1 MHLIKL
7 SATDSTNA
15 HLKRMVEKEG
25 LSDGTVLWAETQT
38 HGRGQP
44 GTQWESEAGKNLTF
58 SILKSFS
65 ALQARDHFA
74 INMLVSSS
82 ISALLSEVGVPK
94 VSVKWPNDILSG
106 GHKICGILPEN
117 VLQGTRII
125 RSVIGIGLNVNQT
138 NFPNF
143 PRASSMKSVCGR
155 AFELETL
162 LLSLI
167 AALQT
172 RFNAENA
179 LDYTLERNTYES
191 MMFLKDKTATF
202 STGAAL
208 FPGIIRGVDREG
220 RLRLETE
227 AEGIQSFGFKTIQM
241 HY

>member
-15 HLKRMVEKEG
+15 HLKRMLEKEA
-25 LSDGTVLWAETQT
+25 LSDGTVLWAEAQYR
-38 HGRGQP
+38 GRGQP
-44 GTQWESEAGKNLTF
+44 GTKWESQDGKNLTF
-58 SILKSFS
+58 SILKTFK
-65 ALQARDHFA
+65 ALPARDHFV

-82 ISALLSEVGVPK
+82 IAALLNEVGVPK

-106 GHKICGILPEN
+106 SHKICGILPEN

-138 NFPNF
+138 KFPNF
-143 PRASSMKSVCGR
+143 QAASSMKSVCGQ

-162 LLSLI
+162 LLNLI
-167 AALQT
+167 DVLQA
-172 RFNAENA
+172 RFNAMDA
-179 LDYTLERNTYES
+179 LDYALQRNKYES
-191 MMFLKDKTATF
+191 LMFLKDKTATF
-202 STGAAL
+202 STGGML

-227 AEGIQSFGFKTIQM
+227 AEGIQSFGFKTIKM